1 MALLSTNGVSV
12 SSCPTNPLSQRD
24 VSAEQ
29 RSVWSPVSRAS
40 GPPETEG
47 GFHRSVFQAAA
58 LHGLSMGWL
67 VRARVGCL
75 LLSAAQALQRLL
87 DIYEGSL

>member
-1 MALLSTNGVSV
+1 MALTNRVSV
-12 SSCPTNPLSQRD
+12 SSCPMNPLSQRD

-47 GFHRSVFQAAA
+47 GFHKSVFQAAA
-58 LHGLSMGWL
+58 AVHGLSMGWL